1 MQHIICKTA
10 VDELDHATF
19 EPLGVSHVL
28 LKFHIVH
35 KTCQLLEAK

>member
-1 MQHIICKTA
+1 MHHIISNTA
-10 VDELDHATF
+10 VDGLDRATL
-19 EPLGVSHVL
+19 EPLKVSHVL